1 LHPAVIVIAVL
12 HLIGACFGLCV
23 FSFHAFL
30 GEQLKEVKRQQLQAQ
45 NPGVFLVF
53 EEDVNPE
60 LQTVE
65 RVEAWA
71 NVAFT
76 LMLLVAGVG
85 LLCRQGWARW
95 LSVVYAVL
103 SILFKIGDTVV
114 VFGYIAPMRGDI
126 VNPDEVRVQLAGYV
140 IAMVVGLVYA
150 AAVLVVMFVPSVA
163 RSFRRDRVPSFLFED
178 EYDDFASDDLDE
190 DDYPRHRRRR

>member
-1 LHPAVIVIAVL
+1 VL
-12 HLIGACFGLCV
+12 HLLGACFGLCV

-30 GEQLKEVKRQQLQAQ
+30 DEQLKEAKRQQLQAQ

-53 EEDVNPE
+53 EEDLNPE

-76 LMLLVAGVG
+76 LMLLVAGIG

-95 LSVVYAVL
+95 LSVVYAIL
-103 SILFKIGDTVV
+103 SILFKIGDTAV

-126 VNPDEVRVQLAGYV
+126 VNPDEVGAQLAGYL

-150 AAVLVVMFVPSVA
+150 VAVLVVMFVPSVA
-163 RSFRRDRVPSFLFED
+163 RSLRRERVPSFLFED
-178 EYDDFASDDLDE
+178 EYDDFASDDYDE
-190 DDYPRHRRRR
+190 DDYPRYRRRR